1 MKIEEIGKLAH
12 EELGVDVTELR
23 ADTQLADA
31 GISSVDMV
39 MFVYALEDKMGIELA
54 EEELRKSD
62 TVGDLLELI
71 ARKAQAA

>member
-23 ADTQLADA
+23 ADTPLADA